1 VYNQVLSK
9 MPEPTLGLYM
19 IQTVLVEGV
28 FSFGFKVRCSVCN
41 FRWLGESRHG

>member
-19 IQTVLVEGV
+19 IQTV
-28 FSFGFKVRCSVCN
+28 
-41 FRWLGESRHG
+41 GESRHG